1 MPRTLLLSLLASLPL
16 SAQLIP
22 SNLDKRITIPKGLT
36 LNRFADQNQVQNA
49 TAICI
54 DSQNRV
60 YIAETNRW
68 RVQVQDIR
76 HGGRFLRDRVNG
88 DISNMTLEDRTA
100 YHKKWA
106 GKQKDFLKWDEF
118 TKDSEV
124 IKLLED
130 TDGDGVSDKTTV
142 YRGDFNDPLAG
153 PSGGLIER
161 DGTVYFAMIPGVYS
175 LKDTNNDGKAEK
187 VKTLVNGFGVRVS
200 FSGHDLNG
208 FAWGPDGKLYWS
220 IGDRGYHVEQDGKTF
235 ARPDSG
241 GVFRANPDGSEFEEF
256 YVNLRNPKEIVFD
269 EFGNLFTVDNDYD
282 QGDRERIVYLVEH
295 GDSGWKMGHQTMVS
309 FGGSVYNHIGGKPS
323 RKEDQID
330 AWMNEGLWN
339 TRHDRQPAY
348 INPPI
353 AYSSNGPCG
362 LAYNPGIVGLP
373 KKFDRNFFVASYVA
387 GPARCLIERFTLNPD
402 GANFKLGEQ
411 TTFLKGIALT
421 DLDWGYDGKLYIAD
435 YGGGWTKSGKGNV
448 YTLADDSKLKSK
460 GIAEVKNLFANGIP
474 SLKSNKLFELL
485 AHPDQRV
492 RQRAQFALA
501 DHDLESLSL
510 FEKAIQPNQPLMRRI
525 HGIWGIGQLGQKN
538 PSALNSLA
546 RLIGD
551 KEMEIRA
558 NLARTLGNHGKYLA
572 PFRKALIAMLEDSS
586 PRVASL
592 AAIALS
598 NHGHKDAVEPA
609 IKMLEKNDD
618 NDVVVR
624 HAGIMVLT
632 KCAQFAPEW
641 KYYDHV
647 STAVRRAIV
656 IALRRQKSHLLETYF
671 TDRDQSVRQEA
682 IRAAY
687 EMDVR
692 KTYQALSNQAHSIAL
707 KVSPEVKWHP
717 LTARRAIFAAWVLGQ
732 AKDAEVIAKIAA
744 NPKIDFRVR
753 KDALIALLEWNN
765 PPVPD
770 PVTGF
775 ARTLPKNRIKLDTS
789 IIKNLKGLID
799 GVDKNSIDLIP
810 RALILSEQDQIP
822 LGELRLTRYLKNEN
836 FPEEARVKSMKL
848 LASLKESNPTWPLT
862 LQKLFADKSE
872 KVRSMARELLFK
884 NDPNR
889 ATAQLGNL
897 LTSED
902 ATLKEK
908 QLTLETLTKLKTPKA
923 KEIIKVALDQLTAGK
938 AESGLALDI
947 VTAAETVALSLDKF
961 RGSLAK
967 NDPNAE
973 WNLLCRDGGDV
984 NLGKKVFYEHGAAQ
998 CQRCHTMHGV
1008 GGDVGPELGAIGK
1021 NHDSAYLLR
1030 SLVNP
1035 GAEVAAGYGLGTIT
1049 LKDGTEI
1056 SGNFMPDDADGN
1068 AIIKFAETKKVI
1080 KKSDIA
1086 KKSKPVS
1093 AMPPMNGLLSK
1104 KEARDLVAFLVSCKK
1119 DKTDEGHK

>member
-1 MPRTLLLSLLASLPL
+1 
-16 SAQLIP
+16 
-22 SNLDKRITIPKGLT
+22 
-36 LNRFADQNQVQNA
+36 
-49 TAICI
+49 
-54 DSQNRV
+54 
-60 YIAETNRW
+60 
-68 RVQVQDIR
+68 
-76 HGGRFLRDRVNG
+76 
-88 DISNMTLEDRTA
+88 
-100 YHKKWA
+100 
-106 GKQKDFLKWDEF
+106 
-118 TKDSEV
+118 
-124 IKLLED
+124 
-130 TDGDGVSDKTTV
+130 
-142 YRGDFNDPLAG
+142 
-153 PSGGLIER
+153 
-161 DGTVYFAMIPGVYS
+161 
-175 LKDTNNDGKAEK
+175 
-187 VKTLVNGFGVRVS
+187 
-200 FSGHDLNG
+200 
-208 FAWGPDGKLYWS
+208 
-220 IGDRGYHVEQDGKTF
+220 
-235 ARPDSG
+235 
-241 GVFRANPDGSEFEEF
+241 
-256 YVNLRNPKEIVFD
+256 
-269 EFGNLFTVDNDYD
+269 
-282 QGDRERIVYLVEH
+282 
-295 GDSGWKMGHQTMVS
+295 
-309 FGGSVYNHIGGKPS
+309 
-323 RKEDQID
+323 
-330 AWMNEGLWN
+330 
-339 TRHDRQPAY
+339 
-348 INPPI
+348 
-353 AYSSNGPCG
+353 
-362 LAYNPGIVGLP
+362 
-373 KKFDRNFFVASYVA
+373 
-387 GPARCLIERFTLNPD
+387 
-402 GANFKLGEQ
+402 
-411 TTFLKGIALT
+411 
-421 DLDWGYDGKLYIAD
+421 
-435 YGGGWTKSGKGNV
+435 
-448 YTLADDSKLKSK
+448 
-460 GIAEVKNLFANGIP
+460 
-474 SLKSNKLFELL
+474 
-485 AHPDQRV
+485 
-492 RQRAQFALA
+492 
-501 DHDLESLSL
+501 
-510 FEKAIQPNQPLMRRI
+510 
-525 HGIWGIGQLGQKN
+525 
-538 PSALNSLA
+538 
-546 RLIGD
+546 
-551 KEMEIRA
+551 
-558 NLARTLGNHGKYLA
+558 
-572 PFRKALIAMLEDSS
+572 MLEDSS

-624 HAGIMVLT
+624 HAGIMILT

-641 KYYDHV
+641 KYYDHR

-732 AKDAEVIAKIAA
+732 AKDAEVIANIAA

-789 IIKNLKGLID
+789 IIKDLKGLID

-908 QLTLETLTKLKTPKA
+908 QLTLQTLTKLKTPKA

-1104 KEARDLVAFLVSCKK
+1104 QEARDLVAFLVSCKK

>member
-1 MPRTLLLSLLASLPL
+1 
-16 SAQLIP
+16 
-22 SNLDKRITIPKGLT
+22 
-36 LNRFADQNQVQNA
+36 
-49 TAICI
+49 
-54 DSQNRV
+54 
-60 YIAETNRW
+60 
-68 RVQVQDIR
+68 
-76 HGGRFLRDRVNG
+76 
-88 DISNMTLEDRTA
+88 
-100 YHKKWA
+100 
-106 GKQKDFLKWDEF
+106 
-118 TKDSEV
+118 
-124 IKLLED
+124 
-130 TDGDGVSDKTTV
+130 
-142 YRGDFNDPLAG
+142 
-153 PSGGLIER
+153 
-161 DGTVYFAMIPGVYS
+161 
-175 LKDTNNDGKAEK
+175 
-187 VKTLVNGFGVRVS
+187 
-200 FSGHDLNG
+200 
-208 FAWGPDGKLYWS
+208 
-220 IGDRGYHVEQDGKTF
+220 
-235 ARPDSG
+235 
-241 GVFRANPDGSEFEEF
+241 
-256 YVNLRNPKEIVFD
+256 
-269 EFGNLFTVDNDYD
+269 
-282 QGDRERIVYLVEH
+282 
-295 GDSGWKMGHQTMVS
+295 
-309 FGGSVYNHIGGKPS
+309 
-323 RKEDQID
+323 
-330 AWMNEGLWN
+330 
-339 TRHDRQPAY
+339 
-348 INPPI
+348 
-353 AYSSNGPCG
+353 
-362 LAYNPGIVGLP
+362 
-373 KKFDRNFFVASYVA
+373 
-387 GPARCLIERFTLNPD
+387 
-402 GANFKLGEQ
+402 
-411 TTFLKGIALT
+411 
-421 DLDWGYDGKLYIAD
+421 
-435 YGGGWTKSGKGNV
+435 
-448 YTLADDSKLKSK
+448 
-460 GIAEVKNLFANGIP
+460 
-474 SLKSNKLFELL
+474 
-485 AHPDQRV
+485 
-492 RQRAQFALA
+492 
-501 DHDLESLSL
+501 
-510 FEKAIQPNQPLMRRI
+510 MRRI

-546 RLIGD
+546 RLVGD

-624 HAGIMVLT
+624 HAGIMILT

-641 KYYDHV
+641 KYYDHR

-732 AKDAEVIAKIAA
+732 AKDAEVIANIAA

-789 IIKNLKGLID
+789 IIKDLKGLID

-908 QLTLETLTKLKTPKA
+908 QLTLQTLTKLKTPKA

-1104 KEARDLVAFLVSCKK
+1104 QEARDLVAFLVSCKK

>member
-1 MPRTLLLSLLASLPL
+1 
-16 SAQLIP
+16 
-22 SNLDKRITIPKGLT
+22 
-36 LNRFADQNQVQNA
+36 
-49 TAICI
+49 
-54 DSQNRV
+54 
-60 YIAETNRW
+60 
-68 RVQVQDIR
+68 
-76 HGGRFLRDRVNG
+76 
-88 DISNMTLEDRTA
+88 
-100 YHKKWA
+100 
-106 GKQKDFLKWDEF
+106 
-118 TKDSEV
+118 
-124 IKLLED
+124 
-130 TDGDGVSDKTTV
+130 
-142 YRGDFNDPLAG
+142 
-153 PSGGLIER
+153 
-161 DGTVYFAMIPGVYS
+161 
-175 LKDTNNDGKAEK
+175 
-187 VKTLVNGFGVRVS
+187 
-200 FSGHDLNG
+200 
-208 FAWGPDGKLYWS
+208 
-220 IGDRGYHVEQDGKTF
+220 
-235 ARPDSG
+235 
-241 GVFRANPDGSEFEEF
+241 
-256 YVNLRNPKEIVFD
+256 
-269 EFGNLFTVDNDYD
+269 
-282 QGDRERIVYLVEH
+282 
-295 GDSGWKMGHQTMVS
+295 
-309 FGGSVYNHIGGKPS
+309 
-323 RKEDQID
+323 
-330 AWMNEGLWN
+330 MNEGLWN

-387 GPARCLIERFTLNPD
+387 GPGRCLIERFTLNPD

-448 YTLADDSKLKSK
+448 YTLAEDSKLKSK

-474 SLKSNKLFELL
+474 SLKSDKLFELL

-501 DHDLESLSL
+501 DHDLESLPL

-624 HAGIMVLT
+624 HAGIMILT

-641 KYYDHV
+641 KYYDHR

-732 AKDAEVIAKIAA
+732 AKDAEVIANIAA

-789 IIKNLKGLID
+789 IIKDLKGLID

-848 LASLKESNPTWPLT
+848 LASLKESNPTWPLNT
-862 LQKLFADKSE
+862 SKLFARQE
-872 KVRSMARELLFK
+872 
-884 NDPNR
+884 
-889 ATAQLGNL
+889 
-897 LTSED
+897 
-902 ATLKEK
+902 
-908 QLTLETLTKLKTPKA
+908 
-923 KEIIKVALDQLTAGK
+923 
-938 AESGLALDI
+938 
-947 VTAAETVALSLDKF
+947 
-961 RGSLAK
+961 
-967 NDPNAE
+967 
-973 WNLLCRDGGDV
+973 
-984 NLGKKVFYEHGAAQ
+984 
-998 CQRCHTMHGV
+998 
-1008 GGDVGPELGAIGK
+1008 
-1021 NHDSAYLLR
+1021 
-1030 SLVNP
+1030 
-1035 GAEVAAGYGLGTIT
+1035 
-1049 LKDGTEI
+1049 
-1056 SGNFMPDDADGN
+1056 
-1068 AIIKFAETKKVI
+1068 
-1080 KKSDIA
+1080 
-1086 KKSKPVS
+1086 
-1093 AMPPMNGLLSK
+1093 
-1104 KEARDLVAFLVSCKK
+1104 
-1119 DKTDEGHK
+1119 

>member
-1 MPRTLLLSLLASLPL
+1 
-16 SAQLIP
+16 
-22 SNLDKRITIPKGLT
+22 
-36 LNRFADQNQVQNA
+36 
-49 TAICI
+49 
-54 DSQNRV
+54 
-60 YIAETNRW
+60 
-68 RVQVQDIR
+68 
-76 HGGRFLRDRVNG
+76 
-88 DISNMTLEDRTA
+88 
-100 YHKKWA
+100 
-106 GKQKDFLKWDEF
+106 
-118 TKDSEV
+118 
-124 IKLLED
+124 
-130 TDGDGVSDKTTV
+130 
-142 YRGDFNDPLAG
+142 
-153 PSGGLIER
+153 
-161 DGTVYFAMIPGVYS
+161 
-175 LKDTNNDGKAEK
+175 
-187 VKTLVNGFGVRVS
+187 
-200 FSGHDLNG
+200 
-208 FAWGPDGKLYWS
+208 
-220 IGDRGYHVEQDGKTF
+220 
-235 ARPDSG
+235 
-241 GVFRANPDGSEFEEF
+241 
-256 YVNLRNPKEIVFD
+256 
-269 EFGNLFTVDNDYD
+269 
-282 QGDRERIVYLVEH
+282 
-295 GDSGWKMGHQTMVS
+295 
-309 FGGSVYNHIGGKPS
+309 
-323 RKEDQID
+323 
-330 AWMNEGLWN
+330 
-339 TRHDRQPAY
+339 
-348 INPPI
+348 
-353 AYSSNGPCG
+353 
-362 LAYNPGIVGLP
+362 
-373 KKFDRNFFVASYVA
+373 
-387 GPARCLIERFTLNPD
+387 
-402 GANFKLGEQ
+402 
-411 TTFLKGIALT
+411 
-421 DLDWGYDGKLYIAD
+421 
-435 YGGGWTKSGKGNV
+435 
-448 YTLADDSKLKSK
+448 
-460 GIAEVKNLFANGIP
+460 
-474 SLKSNKLFELL
+474 
-485 AHPDQRV
+485 
-492 RQRAQFALA
+492 
-501 DHDLESLSL
+501 
-510 FEKAIQPNQPLMRRI
+510 MRRI

-624 HAGIMVLT
+624 HAGIMILT

-641 KYYDHV
+641 KYYDHR

-732 AKDAEVIAKIAA
+732 AKDAEVIANIAA

-789 IIKNLKGLID
+789 IIKDLKGLID

-908 QLTLETLTKLKTPKA
+908 QLTLQTLTKLKTPKA

-1104 KEARDLVAFLVSCKK
+1104 QEARDLVAFLVSCKK

>member
-1 MPRTLLLSLLASLPL
+1 
-16 SAQLIP
+16 
-22 SNLDKRITIPKGLT
+22 
-36 LNRFADQNQVQNA
+36 
-49 TAICI
+49 
-54 DSQNRV
+54 
-60 YIAETNRW
+60 
-68 RVQVQDIR
+68 
-76 HGGRFLRDRVNG
+76 
-88 DISNMTLEDRTA
+88 
-100 YHKKWA
+100 
-106 GKQKDFLKWDEF
+106 
-118 TKDSEV
+118 
-124 IKLLED
+124 
-130 TDGDGVSDKTTV
+130 
-142 YRGDFNDPLAG
+142 
-153 PSGGLIER
+153 
-161 DGTVYFAMIPGVYS
+161 
-175 LKDTNNDGKAEK
+175 
-187 VKTLVNGFGVRVS
+187 
-200 FSGHDLNG
+200 
-208 FAWGPDGKLYWS
+208 
-220 IGDRGYHVEQDGKTF
+220 
-235 ARPDSG
+235 
-241 GVFRANPDGSEFEEF
+241 
-256 YVNLRNPKEIVFD
+256 
-269 EFGNLFTVDNDYD
+269 
-282 QGDRERIVYLVEH
+282 
-295 GDSGWKMGHQTMVS
+295 
-309 FGGSVYNHIGGKPS
+309 
-323 RKEDQID
+323 
-330 AWMNEGLWN
+330 
-339 TRHDRQPAY
+339 
-348 INPPI
+348 
-353 AYSSNGPCG
+353 
-362 LAYNPGIVGLP
+362 
-373 KKFDRNFFVASYVA
+373 
-387 GPARCLIERFTLNPD
+387 
-402 GANFKLGEQ
+402 
-411 TTFLKGIALT
+411 
-421 DLDWGYDGKLYIAD
+421 
-435 YGGGWTKSGKGNV
+435 
-448 YTLADDSKLKSK
+448 
-460 GIAEVKNLFANGIP
+460 
-474 SLKSNKLFELL
+474 
-485 AHPDQRV
+485 
-492 RQRAQFALA
+492 
-501 DHDLESLSL
+501 
-510 FEKAIQPNQPLMRRI
+510 MRRI

-558 NLARTLGNHGKYLA
+558 NLARTLGNHGKHLA

-624 HAGIMVLT
+624 HAGIMILT

-641 KYYDHV
+641 KYYDHR

-732 AKDAEVIAKIAA
+732 AKDAEVIANIAA

-789 IIKNLKGLID
+789 IIKDLKGLID

-908 QLTLETLTKLKTPKA
+908 QLTLQTLTKLKTPKA

-1104 KEARDLVAFLVSCKK
+1104 QEARDLVAFLVSCKK